1 MNRRQFIAGGIGAGM
16 LGLAGCIETISG
28 GGGGGTESFGA
39 VGEWLPAP
47 TEFDTG
53 LEHYSVSAGSPSSKA
68 AQVSESVFEGTFRP
82 SLQFAN
88 PTAADTDLRLSGTGS
103 AQNSAYQIS
112 FSAYIGSFNPEWVG
126 DNVLRNNQFEQGQ
139 DYEGFN
145 IYNRQAQTA
154 IAVSE
159 SAYLSAEVAG
169 NSPDAERAVTLII
182 DSSLGNVGRYAE
194 EHPDMPALADGL
206 PSAHDFSAE
215 TFEPVGNTN
224 PASGMF
230 ENLVGRGSTTRINGA
245 VNENAQ
251 VLQFTDE
258 GDVRERDIEEYIVDS
273 GQFSNYRGRPEF
285 SINGPQVV
293 IEGTVPR

>member
-1 MNRRQFIAGGIGAGM
+1 M

-28 GGGGGTESFGA
+28 GSGGGTESFGT

-53 LEHYSVSAGSPSSKA
+53 LEHYSVSAGSPSGKA

-88 PTAADTDLRLSGTGS
+88 PTAADTDLRISGNGS

-112 FSAYIGSFNPEWVG
+112 FSAYVGSFDPDWVG
-126 DNVLRNNQFEQGQ
+126 DNILRNDQFEQGQ

-145 IYNRQAQTA
+145 VYNSGGGQTQAA

-159 SAYLSAEVAG
+159 SAYLRAEVTA
-169 NSPDAERAVTLII
+169 NDPDAERAVTFII
-182 DSSLGNVGRYAE
+182 DSSLGNVERYAE

-206 PSAHDFSAE
+206 PSGHEFSAE
-215 TFEPVGNTN
+215 TFEPVANTN
-224 PASGMF
+224 PANGMF

-245 VNENAQ
+245 VNENTQ

-258 GDVRERDIEEYIVDS
+258 GDIRERDIEEYVVES

-285 SINGPQVV
+285 SIDGPQVT